1 MTVIEIVHTHPFAAG
16 VAVGMLLTFC
26 SLALCAL
33 FLYSL
38 EKMKAMARE
47 SAKAMSG
54 NQAHQIVSGS
64 PISSAGSGSV
74 S

>member
-54 NQAHQIVSGS
+54 N
-64 PISSAGSGSV
+64 
-74 S
+74 